1 MIRRGLRS
9 RRASGGRFGRSRCS
23 LSIVAFSPAGTHI
36 AVVTP
41 DHAAQIVALG

>member
-1 MIRRGLRS
+1 MAGHGVYAIRL
-9 RRASGGRFGRSRCS
+9 
-23 LSIVAFSPAGTHI
+23 AFSPDGTHI